1 MTRRRMRGVLG
12 ALTAAVSVAG
22 LLGAPAGAA
31 DAAGSSGVTG
41 QARAGSPYP
50 CSTSNNSQFQAA
62 SGLAVDVS
70 AIGWLANDQGAVAC
84 LGGSFFVQNG
94 IDTTYGFGVY
104 NYSPT
109 TWTNADGYLPALVTG
124 FADHRAHV
132 SITNFGDR
140 VVLGGHAYVA
150 IYSRVAVHN
159 PTGRPVTINPEPS
172 PGLLPL
178 DHASD
183 TVAPGQTV
191 DHDYV
196 VASDRFGNSYA
207 WPTAAQL
214 EHAGGWAEHFAH
226 MRAFWNGQLAGIT
239 QLSLPDPQLVDA
251 YRADF
256 IYCQIDRSGVQLDTG
271 TNGYHAEYEHDV
283 IGILNNMFNEG
294 YYSGAHAL
302 LNEVDTVVGTNGQ
315 YADGLWTYPW
325 LWAEY
330 LEKTGDLAY
339 LKQHFSTPGP
349 LGASKQPS
357 IEATAHHTAAD
368 RTGPGGIMEETS
380 DIDANGYWTSDN
392 FEALLGL
399 ASYVYL
405 AKAVGNQAQ
414 ARWGEGEYASLQKAV
429 DATLAR
435 TATKY
440 HLDYLPCSMV
450 EPNSYN
456 RCADPLDGNWAA
468 PGVYTNEAW
477 HAYTMGA
484 TVSGIA
490 GRSMASWLDSTL
502 RYGFARTAGVT
513 PPTTFG
519 GYPGEGFWS
528 TTYNAGY
535 GAWGLASTRYRD
547 ESILAYEFLLAN
559 DQSGPYA
566 WWEGSAPPA
575 DTTPWIGNHP
585 ASSGG
590 SSPHSWGVSLAAQGL
605 LDSLAS
611 QMADG
616 TLIVGRGVPN
626 AWLAPGKSIS
636 MSNFPT
642 TDGHRLGLR
651 ISSTGHTVSLSLAG
665 TPSGPVV
672 FDLPAFVNN
681 IAGTSAGQVNEA
693 AGTVTIAPGTRNVT
707 VRLRHLQLT
716 PAATALRIDPASAV
730 HVGADGSA
738 TVTATFADSGPG
750 AVSGLRLS
758 VGAPHGWRVTP
769 VGSTAAASVAA
780 GTTVTGRWRVTAP
793 QESGTSTAMLT
804 ADASYTDVTTGRHEQ
819 TTARELGPPGI
830 TRLSATKAAAGQIVT
845 VEGSGFGRSQGTSS
859 ALQFSDAGTTWS
871 NPGNLPTLR
880 VMQWS
885 DHSIVFRVPTPSGP
899 GGDTYQVV
907 PGTRASLQVITV
919 GGQSNTVTL
928 RIASS

>member
-1 MTRRRMRGVLG
+1 MKLRRRLIAGICAVALASSGGLVLG
-12 ALTAAVSVAG
+12 SAASAR
-22 LLGAPAGAA
+22 
-31 DAAGSSGVTG
+31 SVTG
-41 QARAGSPYP
+41 QAVSPYP

-62 SGLAVDVS
+62 SGQSVDVS
-70 AIGWLANDQGAVAC
+70 AIGWLGNDQGAVAC

-94 IDTTYGFGVY
+94 IDTTYGYGVY

-124 FADHRAHV
+124 FADHGTRV

-150 IYSRVAVHN
+150 VYSRVAVHN
-159 PTGRPVTINPEPS
+159 PTSHPVTVNPEPS
-172 PGLLPL
+172 AGLLPL
-178 DHASD
+178 NHAPD
-183 TVAPGQTV
+183 TVPPGQTV

-196 VASDRFGNSYA
+196 VASDRFGNSYR
-207 WPTAAQL
+207 WPTATQL
-214 EHAGGWAEHFAH
+214 EHAGGWTEHFAH
-226 MRAFWNGQLAGIT
+226 MRAFWNAQLAKIT
-239 QLSLPDPQLVDA
+239 QLSLPDPQVVDA
-251 YRADF
+251 YKADF

-294 YYSGAHAL
+294 FYSGAHAL
-302 LNEVDTVVGTNGQ
+302 LNEVNTVVGTNGQ

-325 LWAEY
+325 LWAVY
-330 LEKTGDLAY
+330 LEKTGDLAF
-339 LKQHFSTPGP
+339 LKQHFAKPGS

-357 IEATAHHTAAD
+357 IEATAHLTAAD

-429 DATLAR
+429 DATLAH
-435 TATKY
+435 TAATY

-450 EPNSYN
+450 EPNTYN
-456 RCADPLDGNWAA
+456 RCADPLDANWAA

-535 GAWGLASTRYRD
+535 GAWGLGSTRYRD
-547 ESILAYEFLLAN
+547 ESIVSYEFLLAN

-566 WWEGSAPPA
+566 WWEGSAAPA

-585 ASSGG
+585 SSAGG
-590 SSPHSWGVSLAAQGL
+590 ASPHSWGVSLAAQGL

-611 QMADG
+611 QMSDG
-616 TLIVGRGVPN
+616 TLIVGRGVPTS
-626 AWLAPGKSIS
+626 WLAPGKSID
-636 MSNFPT
+636 MSDFPV
-642 TDGHRLGLR
+642 TDGHRLSLH
-651 ISSTGHTVSLSLAG
+651 ISSTGHTVSLGLRRHAVRAGRLRRPGLRQQHRRDLHRAGERGRRDRHDRRRNQERDRPPPAPPAHAGRHVAAHRPGLRHSCRCRRRGDGDRHLRRQRPRCRPRPATGRPGPGRLAHHAGRLAHGGQRCRRHDLHRALAG
-665 TPSGPVV
+665 HQ
-672 FDLPAFVNN
+672 
-681 IAGTSAGQVNEA
+681 SAGPHQH
-693 AGTVTIAPGTRNVT
+693 
-707 VRLRHLQLT
+707 RHADRCRQLH
-716 PAATALRIDPASAV
+716 RCRD
-730 HVGADGSA
+730 
-738 TVTATFADSGPG
+738 
-750 AVSGLRLS
+750 
-758 VGAPHGWRVTP
+758 
-769 VGSTAAASVAA
+769 
-780 GTTVTGRWRVTAP
+780 
-793 QESGTSTAMLT
+793 
-804 ADASYTDVTTGRHEQ
+804 
-819 TTARELGPPGI
+819 GPPEAFD
-830 TRLSATKAAAGQIVT
+830 R
-845 VEGSGFGRSQGTSS
+845 
-859 ALQFSDAGTTWS
+859 
-871 NPGNLPTLR
+871 
-880 VMQWS
+880 
-885 DHSIVFRVPTPSGP
+885 
-899 GGDTYQVV
+899 
-907 PGTRASLQVITV
+907 PGTRAAGYLPPA
-919 GGQSNTVTL
+919 GEEGRRRPDRNGQRVRL
-928 RIASS
+928 RPDAGNVERVAVHRPGHHVERPGNPTHPPGPAMDRSRDRLPGPHPERPGR